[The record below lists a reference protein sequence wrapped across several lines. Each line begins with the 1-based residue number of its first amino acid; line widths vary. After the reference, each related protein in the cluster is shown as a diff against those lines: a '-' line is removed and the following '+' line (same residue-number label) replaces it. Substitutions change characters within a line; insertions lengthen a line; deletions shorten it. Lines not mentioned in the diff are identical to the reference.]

1 MQHHLLRRLSDSAP
15 WLDGPASALK
25 TLFEPLLGEGAP
37 QEIKDA
43 LYGTWIGEPLHPPMT
58 DLTVGGW
65 TLSMI
70 CDVLGYEEA
79 SDITLKIGTVSAL
92 GTALSGAAQWFDLQE
107 MEEPRRLGA
116 LHALMNTTA
125 LGLCA
130 TSWVLR
136 NQGSRGPAIATAWT
150 GYGIA
155 TASAWIGGHLSFRLG
170 IGVDRQAF
178 EEPPAEWTDVA
189 AIDEVPDGQLTRV
202 EADGVPV
209 VVLRDGDTLYAASA
223 TCPHVGGPLDEG
235 ARDGTCVTCPWH
247 GSKFDLRDGRLIHG
261 PATAPIHPYDARI
274 EDGRIK
280 LRVAV

>member
-15 WLDGPASALK
+15 WLDVPAGALK
-25 TLFEPLLGEGAP
+25 TLFEPILGHQAP
-37 QEIKDA
+37 RSLRDF
-43 LYGTWIGEPLHPPMT
+43 LYGTWLDEPLHPPMT

-65 TLSMI
+65 TMSMI

-107 MEEPRRLGA
+107 MEEPRRLGT
-116 LHALMNTTA
+116 LHALMNTAA

-130 TSWVLR
+130 SSWVMR
-136 NQGSRGPAIATAWT
+136 ERGNRDTAIAVAWT
-150 GYGIA
+150 GYSIA

-178 EEPPAEWTDVA
+178 EEPSAEWTDVA
-189 AIDEVPDGQLTRV
+189 ALVDLPDGELSRV
-202 EADGVPV
+202 ETEGIPV
-209 VVLRDGDTLYAASA
+209 VVLREGNTIYAAAA

-235 ARDGTCVTCPWH
+235 ERDGTCVTCPWH
-247 GSKFDLRDGRLIHG
+247 GSVFDLRDGRLVHG
-261 PATAPIHPYDARI
+261 PATAPLHPYEARV
-274 EDGRIK
+274 EGDRVM
-280 LRVAV
+280 LRSAL